1 MNKFLLLVLIGFL
14 FAGCKTAVLTEVP
27 LSTLNADNQART
39 AILNIEVPGCNSYE
53 DSRQES
59 KALIDLKLKIPQV
72 FNGAQFK
79 ECYKVKM
86 DSVASFVIPVYFG
99 KNVLETEIQGAEL
112 KIGKD
117 QNNNLLVV
125 ATRGLRDKIEN
136 FQKQSISKFD
146 FFVMFKVV
154 NDTGAEVKNLIAES
168 AFIDDTPTYYIDFN
182 MPKDSSVVI
191 RLNDVATN
199 ILTQKGD
206 NNGVA
211 LILRLPKN

>member
-1 MNKFLLLVLIGFL
+1 MKKFLLLVFVGIVFT
-14 FAGCKTAVLTEVP
+14 GCKTAVLTEVP
-27 LSTLNADNQART
+27 LSALNGDTQART
-39 AILNIEVPGCNSYE
+39 ATLNIEVPECNSYE

-86 DSVASFVIPVYFG
+86 DSVASFSIPVFFG
-99 KNVLETEIQGAEL
+99 KSILDTKTSGAEL

-117 QNNNLLVV
+117 QYNNLLVV
-125 ATRGLRDKIEN
+125 ATSELRNKIED

-146 FFVMFKVV
+146 FFIMFKVI
-154 NDTGAEVKNLIAES
+154 NDTGAEIKNLIAES
-168 AFIDDTPTYYIDFN
+168 AFVDDNPTYYIDFN
-182 MPKDSSVVI
+182 MPKDAAVVI
-191 RLNDVATN
+191 GLNNVATN
-199 ILTQKGD
+199 ILTREGD
-206 NNGVA
+206 GNGVA

>member
-27 LSTLNADNQART
+27 LSTLNVDNQART

-99 KNVLETEIQGAEL
+99 KTILETKSPEAEL
-112 KIGKD
+112 KVGKD
-117 QNNNLLVV
+117 QNNNVIVV
-125 ATRGLRDKIEN
+125 ATSELRNKIDE
-136 FQKQSISKFD
+136 FQKQSLSKFD
-146 FFVMFKVV
+146 FFVMFRII

-168 AFIDDTPTYYIDFN
+168 AFIDDAPTYYIDFN

-191 RLNDVATN
+191 RLNDVVTN

>member
-14 FAGCKTAVLTEVP
+14 FAGCKTAVLTDIP
-27 LSTLNADNQART
+27 LSALNGDNQARMAT
-39 AILNIEVPGCNSYE
+39 LNVEVPGCNSYE
-53 DSRQES
+53 DSRKES
-59 KALIDLKLKIPQV
+59 KALVDLKLKIPQV
-72 FNGAQFK
+72 FNGAKFN
-79 ECYKVKM
+79 ECYQVKM
-86 DSVASFVIPVYFG
+86 DSIASFTIPVYFG
-99 KNVLETEIQGAEL
+99 KTILETQIPETEL
-112 KIGKD
+112 KVGKD
-117 QNNNLLVV
+117 QNNNVVVV
-125 ATRGLRDKIEN
+125 ATSELRNKIDE

-146 FFVMFKVV
+146 FFVIFRII

>member
-1 MNKFLLLVLIGFL
+1 
-14 FAGCKTAVLTEVP
+14 
-27 LSTLNADNQART
+27 
-39 AILNIEVPGCNSYE
+39 
-53 DSRQES
+53 
-59 KALIDLKLKIPQV
+59 
-72 FNGAQFK
+72 
-79 ECYKVKM
+79 M

-117 QNNNLLVV
+117 QNNNLLVI